1 MNKGFLNTVVLF
13 CLLLLASGCS
23 NFQKLLKSN
32 DVTKKYQAA
41 LDYYEKEE
49 YYRASQLLDQVTP
62 LLAGTENSEKAL
74 FYQAQSHYMQGNYI
88 LSDAY
93 FRNFYTT
100 YPRSPLAE
108 EAMYMQAKSLYE
120 QSPSFEEDQTPT
132 LTAILAFEE
141 FITRYP
147 TSEHV
152 PEANKTIEELYLKID
167 RKEFNQARLYYQLRY
182 WRSAVVAFNNFQRE
196 HASSGYSE
204 EAAFLKLE
212 SQYRFALESIPSKQE
227 ERFDEAVDYF
237 QSFVDQYPESK
248 FKRNAEQIYDQARSE
263 LTKIRKNNNNNQENS

>member
-41 LDYYEKEE
+41 LEYYEKEE

-120 QSPSFEEDQTPT
+120 QSPDFEEDQTPT

-141 FITRYP
+141 FMTRYP

-167 RKEFNQARLYYQLRY
+167 KKEFNQARLYYQLRY

-196 HASSGYSE
+196 HASSAYSE
-204 EAAFLKLE
+204 EAAFLKLD

-237 QSFVDQYPESK
+237 QSFVDQYPDSR
-248 FKRNAEQIYDQARSE
+248 FKRDAERIYDQARSE
-263 LTKIRKNNNNNQENS
+263 LAKIRKNNNNQENS

>member
-13 CLLLLASGCS
+13 CLLLLASSCS

-32 DVTKKYQAA
+32 DVNKKYQAA
-41 LDYYEKEE
+41 LEYYEKEE
-49 YYRASQLLDQVTP
+49 FYRASQLLDQVTP
-62 LLAGTENSEKAL
+62 LLAGTENAEKAL

-108 EAMYMQAKSLYE
+108 EAMYMQARSLYQ
-120 QSPSFEEDQTPT
+120 QSPSYQEDQTPT
-132 LTAILAFEE
+132 ITAIGAFEE

-147 TSEHV
+147 ASEHV
-152 PEANKTIEELYLKID
+152 PEANRTIEELYLKLD
-167 RKEFNQARLYYQLRY
+167 KKEFNQARLYYQLRY

-196 HASSGYSE
+196 HASSPYSE

-212 SQYRFALESIPSKQE
+212 SQYRFAMESIPSKQE
-227 ERFDEAVDYF
+227 ERFDEAIDYF
-237 QSFVDQYPESK
+237 QSFVDQYPDSK
-248 FKRNAEQIYDQARSE
+248 FKRNAEQIYDQARGE
-263 LTKIRKNNNNNQENS
+263 LERIRKNKQQENS

>member
-1 MNKGFLNTVVLF
+1 MNKGFLNTVALF

-41 LDYYEKEE
+41 LEYYEKEE

-62 LLAGTENSEKAL
+62 LLAGTGESEKAL
-74 FYQAQSHYMQGNYI
+74 FYQAQSHYQQGNYI

-108 EAMYMQAKSLYE
+108 EAMYMQAQSLYQ
-120 QSPSFEEDQTPT
+120 QSPSYQEDQTPT
-132 LTAILAFEE
+132 ITAITAFEE
-141 FITRYP
+141 FVTRFP
-147 TSEHV
+147 NSENV
-152 PEANKTIEELYLKID
+152 PEANSRIEQLYLKLD

-196 HASSGYSE
+196 HASSPYSE

-212 SQYRFALESIPSKQE
+212 SQYRYAMESVASKQE

-237 QSFVDQYPESK
+237 QSFVDQYPDSR
-248 FKRNAEQIYDQARSE
+248 FKRNAEQVYDQARDE
-263 LTKIRKNNNNNQENS
+263 LEKIRKNTNNQANL

>member
-41 LDYYEKEE
+41 LEYYEKEE

-74 FYQAQSHYMQGNYI
+74 FYQARSHYMQGNYI

-147 TSEHV
+147 TSEHI
-152 PEANKTIEELYLKID
+152 PEANKTIEELYLKLD
-167 RKEFNQARLYYQLRY
+167 KKDFNQARLYYQLRY

-196 HASSGYSE
+196 HASSSYSE
-204 EAAFLKLE
+204 EAAFLKLD
-212 SQYRFALESIPSKQE
+212 SQYRFAMESIPSKQE
-227 ERFDEAVDYF
+227 ERFDEAIDYF
-237 QSFVDQYPESK
+237 QSFVDQYPDSK

-263 LTKIRKNNNNNQENS
+263 LEKIRKNKNNQENS